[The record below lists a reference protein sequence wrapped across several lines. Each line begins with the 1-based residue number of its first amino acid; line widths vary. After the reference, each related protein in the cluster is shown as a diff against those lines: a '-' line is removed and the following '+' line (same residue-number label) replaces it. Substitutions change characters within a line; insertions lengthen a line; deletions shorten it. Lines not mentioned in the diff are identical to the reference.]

1 MKIVEKN
8 GIDVEAYYARYGP
21 MVLRRCRKILKDNEK
36 AFDAL
41 QDVFEKLLLYRESL
55 KGTYPLALLYRIATN
70 VCLNKIRDERPH
82 QLLDYKEILLNIS
95 SGDNNEYGLDITG
108 LLEYIIK
115 GEKESTRKIAVMYFV
130 DGMTLKEIAK
140 VVGLST
146 SGTHKRLKELRVR
159 LKEKGDVL

>member
-1 MKIVEKN
+1 MNIGDKKE
-8 GIDVEAYYARYGP
+8 IDVEAYYARYGP
-21 MVLRRCRKILKDNEK
+21 MVLRRCRRLLRDNEK

-55 KGTYPLALLYRIATN
+55 KGTYPSALLYRIATN

-82 QLLDYKEILLNIS
+82 QLVDYKDILLNIS
-95 SGDNNEYGLDITG
+95 SGDNNEYGLDANR

-115 GEKESTRKIAVMYFV
+115 GEKESTQKIAVMYFV

-146 SGTHKRLKELRVR
+146 SGIHKRLKELRVR